1 MGRLRIALA
10 TSAALVIAA
19 PASAAL
25 VLNGNGTVTAS
36 GNGGGSVTI
45 AFDGYGDNPGL
56 MVIPNLTS
64 TLKLD
69 FISST
74 GTAYTFGYTL
84 TNTSTAPQTGSR
96 VSIFGFNTDPNRTG
110 GTVNGD
116 FDTVGSGNV
125 PNFPVNIEFCAK
137 DGGGSNNC
145 AGGGNGGAVL
155 GDPATGQFT
164 LTFGSSQSSITLS
177 DFVVRYQQ
185 VNSTSGSA
193 IGRQTAPVPEPGT
206 WAMMLLGFG
215 AVGFSLRSARRQTPK
230 LLQIA

>member
-1 MGRLRIALA
+1 MGRLLRVALA

-96 VSIFGFNTDPNRTG
+96 VSVFGFNTDPNRTG
-110 GTVNGD
+110 GSVNGT
-116 FDTVGSGNV
+116 FDEVGNGNV
-125 PNFPVNIEFCAK
+125 PNFGTVEFCAK
-137 DGGGSNNC
+137 DPPGGGC
-145 AGGGNGGAVL
+145 AGGGGAGADV
-155 GDPATGQFT
+155 GAPASGQFT
-164 LTFGSSQSSITLS
+164 LNFGSSQSSITLS
-177 DFVVRYQQ
+177 DFVVRYQE

-193 IGRQTAPVPEPGT
+193 IGRQTVHAPEPGT

-215 AVGFSLRSARRQTPK
+215 AVGFSLRRARRQTPK